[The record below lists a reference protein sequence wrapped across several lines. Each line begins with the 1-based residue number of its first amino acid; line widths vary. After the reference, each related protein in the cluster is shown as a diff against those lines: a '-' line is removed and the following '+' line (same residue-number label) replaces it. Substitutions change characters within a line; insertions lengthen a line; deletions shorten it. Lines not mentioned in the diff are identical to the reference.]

1 MYQLGPIFSKKK
13 KALFTFCTFLFFFFF
28 SGGQVE
34 KIAPFLYTNP
44 IPKAVSRLLTNPF
57 PTFGIF
63 LTLEHDTTTKVL
75 LSKSLFSLSLSLSL
89 SLLVFS

>member
-1 MYQLGPIFSKKK
+1 LGPFFPKKK
-13 KALFTFCTFLFFFFF
+13 SPFYLLHLPFFFFF

-75 LSKSLFSLSLSLSL
+75 LSKSLFSLSLSPGL
-89 SLLVFS
+89 